1 MASSVRPTLAAVTL
15 ALLLNGAAPLA
26 SQAAL
31 VYSAAGAGIT
41 GSLGGQPFSN
51 AQWRLTATADEAL
64 STLSTFT
71 IPTVGTFD
79 FWWLPASPRLTL
91 QTTSDVLVADLLPS
105 PSLQWLVLS
114 GRFPVGSNPKIGF
127 VFTRPSTFNPETAAG
142 LINVPGS
149 FINLQAPASFTGTS
163 IFETSTYP
171 SSAGN
176 LVIDT
181 SAFVGGTFAIAP
193 VPGPWPALAA
203 AGAFSWSRRLRRR
216 CARQET

>member
-1 MASSVRPTLAAVTL
+1 MASFVRPTLATLAV

-31 VYSAAGAGIT
+31 VYSASGAGIT
-41 GSLGGQPFSN
+41 GSLGSQPFSN
-51 AQWRLTATADEAL
+51 ARWRLTATADESLASL
-64 STLSTFT
+64 SSFT
-71 IPTVGTFD
+71 VPTVGTFD
-79 FWWLPASPRLTL
+79 LWWLSASPRLTL

-105 PSLQWLVLS
+105 PSLRWLVLS
-114 GRFPVGSNPKIGF
+114 GRFPVGPNPKIGF
-127 VFTRPSTFNPETAAG
+127 VFTRPTTFNPETAAG

-163 IFETSTYP
+163 IFESNTYP
-171 SSAGN
+171 SSAGD
-176 LVIDT
+176 LVINS
-181 SAFVGGTFAIAP
+181 SAFVGGDFAIAP